1 MLFSAER
8 CDELQDLQPRDVDHT
23 LFCCIL
29 ELLVVG
35 GEVNKSYKSVI
46 TGIHANT
53 DNRGKLGGSDNVD
66 ELTGEVFSRR
76 SVCVYCGVGFR

>member
-1 MLFSAER
+1 M
-8 CDELQDLQPRDVDHT
+8 QPRDVDHS
-23 LFCCIL
+23 LLLCVL

-46 TGIHANT
+46 KGIHADT

-66 ELTGEVFSRR
+66 ELAEEVFSRR
-76 SVCVYCGVGFR
+76 SVCVYCGVGHR